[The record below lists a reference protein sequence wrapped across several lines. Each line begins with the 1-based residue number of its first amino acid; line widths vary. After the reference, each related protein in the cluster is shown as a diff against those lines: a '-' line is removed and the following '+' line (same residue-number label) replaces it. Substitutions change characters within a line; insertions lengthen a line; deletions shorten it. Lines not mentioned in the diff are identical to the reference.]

1 MGDALDLVFTP
12 DDVEGVIIA
21 HDIDGPHVS
30 SYFPTDG
37 TLT

>member
-12 DDVEGVIIA
+12 DDVEGIVIA
-21 HDIDGPHVS
+21 HDIDRAHVS
-30 SYFPTDG
+30 SYFPANG